1 MKISVKVTPNAKA
14 KSSAKVGGKNSP
26 IEELED
32 GTFKVRLSSV
42 PENGKANEELIALLS
57 KHFGCKK
64 NQVRIVL
71 GETSRNKVIEIIE
84 NI

>member
-1 MKISVKVTPNAKA
+1 MKISVKVTPNAK
-14 KSSAKVGGKNSP
+14 STAKVGGKNSP

-71 GETSRNKVIEIIE
+71 GETARNKVIEIIE

>member
-1 MKISVKVTPNAKA
+1 MKISVRVTPNA
-14 KSSAKVGGKNSP
+14 KSSAKVVGKNSP

-32 GTFKVRLSSV
+32 GTFKVWLSSV

-71 GETSRNKVIEIIE
+71 GETTRNKVIEIIE